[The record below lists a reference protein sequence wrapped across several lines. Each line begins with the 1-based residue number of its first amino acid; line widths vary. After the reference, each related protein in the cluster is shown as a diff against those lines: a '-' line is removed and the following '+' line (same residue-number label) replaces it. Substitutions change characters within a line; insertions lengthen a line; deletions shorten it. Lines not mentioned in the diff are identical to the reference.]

1 MPLHV
6 SCPGPVLRLACLGG
20 GRPGP
25 DAPLPGLGL
34 CAPPGVGL
42 RVRGVPV
49 LGGGVGGGGAACAP
63 CPPFVRPGG
72 PVGRGVALPGSVPL
86 PSLGRQQSRCH
97 WRCSGHGG
105 RGPHTTPVRARLPS
119 LGAVRVASRRVGAGS
134 LVLRGS
140 CGSRRPGRGGGPC
153 SGPPLGRRGPAR
165 GEGEPSPLPQGVGA
179 GAPAACGPVGG
190 GGRAAA
196 PLLSLWGAACGSPL
210 CRPLVAG
217 AFPPPA
223 CAFGR
228 GRGAAPCTWC
238 SLPGGGGGWRPVN
251 RPPGGSDRPNPSLCP
266 PRVGNIAGVTSDA
279 LASGARPPYCSG
291 SSSRAAPGHGPCVAP
306 ACWCGLAR
314 RPRPPQEQ
322 AGGGRRGARRAGP
335 AAPPPGRRGPF
346 WGRGDVPSAPGGQGG
361 RRSCG
366 SQAGGGAGGGG
377 GGAALLHPHLG
388 FYEVPESRM

>member
-1 MPLHV
+1 MP
-6 SCPGPVLRLACLGG
+6 PYLAWGCALPLGWVCASGAFPSWGVGWGGGG
-20 GRPGP
+20 GRPVRR
-25 DAPLPGLGL
+25 APRWCG
-34 CAPPGVGL
+34 
-42 RVRGVPV
+42 RGGQW
-49 LGGGVGGGGAACAP
+49 GGGSLSLVPSLCLPWAGNKAGVTGVVLVMEGAAP
-63 CPPFVRPGG
+63 IPLRFVLACRLWARSVWRPG
-72 PVGRGVALPGSVPL
+72 ALAQVRLFSAVP
-86 PSLGRQQSRCH
+86 
-97 WRCSGHGG
+97 
-105 RGPHTTPVRARLPS
+105 
-119 LGAVRVASRRVGAGS
+119 VGAG
-134 LVLRGS
+134 
-140 CGSRRPGRGGGPC
+140 GRGGGAGLAPAPLLGAAVLPGGGGTIPSA
-153 SGPPLGRRGPAR
+153 SGGGGRRPR
-165 GEGEPSPLPQGVGA
+165 GLRA
-179 GAPAACGPVGG
+179 GGG

-361 RRSCG
+361 RRSCS
-366 SQAGGGAGGGG
+366 SQAGGGAGGGGG